1 MNRAVSSVAAVSV
14 LCAIHAAC
22 AFDPPSA
29 AAGQATGAGSFAT
42 ERPAA
47 PNDGRQAT
55 SLLGRPLFQP
65 LLSEARRGQVETNV
79 EMARRAYDA
88 NPNESTAIAYGRQLA
103 NLGKF
108 REAIDVYTRA
118 LAEHPRSYRLLRH
131 RGHRYITCREF
142 DLALADL
149 TRAWDLVK
157 DQPDAPEPDS
167 EPRLGS
173 MAEPRSTDKSNIL
186 YHLALVHYFRGEFE
200 RAAELFGQYPSLA
213 KSGTR
218 INDDMIVSFANWQHL
233 ALRQLGRDKEAAAVL
248 KVCRPRMDVRE
259 NQAYHALL
267 RVYKGE
273 VPADVL
279 ANSTQTNQ
287 STMLAIGYGVG
298 AYKLFNGDRA
308 GAQVLFD
315 KLVAHELWP
324 SFGVIAAEAE
334 LARQQNP
341 LSVPT
346 PTPAPAAGMDP

>member
-1 MNRAVSSVAAVSV
+1 
-14 LCAIHAAC
+14 
-22 AFDPPSA
+22 
-29 AAGQATGAGSFAT
+29 
-42 ERPAA
+42 
-47 PNDGRQAT
+47 
-55 SLLGRPLFQP
+55 
-65 LLSEARRGQVETNV
+65 
-79 EMARRAYDA
+79 
-88 NPNESTAIAYGRQLA
+88 
-103 NLGKF
+103 
-108 REAIDVYTRA
+108 
-118 LAEHPRSYRLLRH
+118 
-131 RGHRYITCREF
+131 
-142 DLALADL
+142 
-149 TRAWDLVK
+149 
-157 DQPDAPEPDS
+157 
-167 EPRLGS
+167 
-173 MAEPRSTDKSNIL
+173 
-186 YHLALVHYFRGEFE
+186 
-200 RAAELFGQYPSLA
+200 
-213 KSGTR
+213 
-218 INDDMIVSFANWQHL
+218 
-233 ALRQLGRDKEAAAVL
+233 
-248 KVCRPRMDVRE
+248 MDVRE